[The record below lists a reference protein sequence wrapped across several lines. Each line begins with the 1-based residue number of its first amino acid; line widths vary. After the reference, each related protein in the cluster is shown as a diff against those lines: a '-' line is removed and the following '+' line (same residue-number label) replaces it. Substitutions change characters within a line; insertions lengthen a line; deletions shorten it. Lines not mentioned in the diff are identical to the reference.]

1 MFIAVFLVIFAY
13 LMGSLSSAIIV
24 SKLLGLPDPRTQGS
38 GNPGATN
45 ILRLGGKFP
54 AIITLI
60 SDILKG
66 LIPVLIA
73 NLANIHGFWLG
84 VIALAAVVG
93 HVFPVFFNFKGG
105 KGVATA
111 LGAFIALN
119 IWIGIIAIA
128 VWLIVTA
135 IWRYVSLASLI
146 ATWIAT
152 FYTVVTMENGLAL
165 PIIALAGLLTWR
177 HWSNIE
183 RLRVG
188 KENKLK
194 L

>member
-1 MFIAVFLVIFAY
+1 MFITMLLVIFAY
-13 LMGSLSSAIIV
+13 LIGSLSSAIIV

-45 ILRLGGKFP
+45 ILRLGGKLP
-54 AIITLI
+54 AAITLI
-60 SDILKG
+60 GDILKG

-73 NLANIHGFWLG
+73 NLANIHGFGLG

-111 LGAFIALN
+111 LGTFIAMN

-146 ATWIAT
+146 ATWIAA

-165 PIIALAGLLTWR
+165 PILALAGLLTWR
-177 HWSNIE
+177 HWSNIQ
-183 RLRVG
+183 RLHAR

-194 L
+194 F

>member
-146 ATWIAT
+146 ATWIA
-152 FYTVVTMENGLAL
+152 
-165 PIIALAGLLTWR
+165 
-177 HWSNIE
+177 
-183 RLRVG
+183 
-188 KENKLK
+188 
-194 L
+194 